1 MRSNLLGNIMRKIL
15 YLTAILGL
23 VSFSS
28 CKKCYHCVKDTL
40 QTSAIDSSTSYEF
53 DICNDGKE
61 GNGRN
66 MQVALDA
73 YQATGYACTKK

>member
-1 MRSNLLGNIMRKIL
+1 MRKII

-28 CKKCYHCVKDTL
+28 CKKCYHCVKLKL
-40 QTSAIDSSTSYEF
+40 QDSPIDNSTAYEF
-53 DICNDGKE
+53 NICNDGKE

-66 MQVALDA
+66 MQVALDSYEA
-73 YQATGYACTKK
+73 NGYTCTKK